1 MGVELRDGVG
11 QADVARLGP
20 AFQPAAWANVVL
32 LRDDSPAVPRG
43 RWSRGWRRGVQGG
56 GAERGLRRSPG
67 AMVSWMAESVWRAVE
82 PRSGAVWTAPA
93 RRRVDGLLRGCV
105 LAAAAHVDVG
115 EVEDDGAVL
124 FVVDVLCRSGSGGAG
139 TRSEKAVGGWGGAV
153 WE

>member
-1 MGVELRDGVG
+1 
-11 QADVARLGP
+11 
-20 AFQPAAWANVVL
+20 
-32 LRDDSPAVPRG
+32 
-43 RWSRGWRRGVQGG
+43 
-56 GAERGLRRSPG
+56 
-67 AMVSWMAESVWRAVE
+67 MVSWMAESVCGGRWSR
-82 PRSGAVWTAPA
+82 GQAVWTAPA

-139 TRSEKAVGGWGGAV
+139 TRSEKVVGGWGGAV